1 MPNSP
6 TTEQNIES
14 CQLKC
19 YITEACNYWVW
30 NKANSACFLKSEKHE
45 ENRRDDHDF
54 KTSAKHCFK
63 CAKWGFYYTGNDL
76 PNMPLFAKGQ
86 YDCKMLC
93 QQNNDCKYW
102 AWELANNSKC
112 SLKTAKDES
121 RKISKT
127 GMYFGPKYC

>member
-30 NKANSACFLKSEKHE
+30 NKADSRCFLKSEKRE
-45 ENRRDDHDF
+45 ENRRDDHGF
-54 KTSAKHCFK
+54 ITSAKHCFK

-76 PNMPLFAKGQ
+76 PNMPTTIFAKSAF
-86 YDCKMLC
+86 DCQMLC

-102 AWELANNSKC
+102 GLIGKDCHLKSGKNAAGKTLKANAAN
-112 SLKTAKDES
+112 
-121 RKISKT
+121 
-127 GMYFGPKYC
+127 GPKYC